1 MLIST
6 NTNNY
11 GFTNCFT
18 KLDNRFFVSSYSI
31 DDASSNINV
40 FQHESEISNPKSQ
53 VAYEYTLEG
62 DSCAEGSCI
71 STLSC
76 SMNSTNN
83 VLTVASGSSRTL
95 KIWLVQYTSQNSSI
109 SNQRRAALLKM
120 CKQTNFQAENNED
133 DDDESESEQEDEVY
147 KPESNDSDSEET
159 KKTSKCSIQ

>member
-1 MLIST
+1 
-6 NTNNY
+6 
-11 GFTNCFT
+11 
-18 KLDNRFFVSSYSI
+18 
-31 DDASSNINV
+31 
-40 FQHESEISNPKSQ
+40 
-53 VAYEYTLEG
+53 
-62 DSCAEGSCI
+62 
-71 STLSC
+71 
-76 SMNSTNN
+76 MNSTNN

-95 KIWLVQYTSQNSSI
+95 KIWLVQYTTQNSSI